1 MSARSGISSPAAFR
15 VRLDP
20 IQLPQGVI
28 NGMNQLSFSLGR
40 ARDQPL
46 DEFPM
51 EVQNYIDDIE
61 RLVSGMKSFSEKHG
75 SNRSVREIMSQLDT
89 HRTIVRFSRELPS
102 KDQNIVQRIQRLW
115 QPQNFTTA
123 VLVYIQAVDK
133 LMDDTVRVFG
143 QQGAN
148 HYVGEEIMSHLQHL
162 QDEALD
168 HKVIPYQAYRGQRR
182 PDQGYQAQR
191 RPDQRHPKQG

>member
-15 VRLDP
+15 VRLVP
-20 IQLPQGVI
+20 MQLPQGVI

-115 QPQNFTTA
+115 QPQNFTPT
-123 VLVYIQAVDK
+123 VLAYIQAVNK
-133 LMDDTVRVFG
+133 LMDDTERV
-143 QQGAN
+143 
-148 HYVGEEIMSHLQHL
+148 
-162 QDEALD
+162 
-168 HKVIPYQAYRGQRR
+168 
-182 PDQGYQAQR
+182 
-191 RPDQRHPKQG
+191 